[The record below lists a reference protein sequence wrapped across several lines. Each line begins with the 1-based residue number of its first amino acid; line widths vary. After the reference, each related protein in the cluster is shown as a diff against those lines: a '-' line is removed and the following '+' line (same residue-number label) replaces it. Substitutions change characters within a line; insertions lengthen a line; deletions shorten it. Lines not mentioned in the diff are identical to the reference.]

1 MNGKL
6 PTHGRYDFSPITARP
21 QYRWPNGAGL
31 AVYVALGVEEYA
43 FGQGLAEDIIAG
55 ASQPDMVNTSWRD
68 YGNRVGAFRLLAN
81 MAELGIRPGV
91 LLNTAVYDHAPELIR
106 ALRAAGAE
114 IVAHGHTN
122 SDTLAG
128 MTPEAEAVYLR
139 AVAERIA
146 LEEGAPP
153 KGWSSPWLAHTPA
166 TIDLL
171 VAEGY
176 AYLLD
181 LRMDDQPVWL
191 RSANGR
197 LLALPYA
204 LELNDSSTMIG
215 RQAGADEFANMI
227 INEFHELYDAART
240 LPLVMSVVLHSF
252 ISGQPFRL
260 RALSRALSYIVAHD
274 DIWLATPGEIAA
286 FVAAEPD
293 RAV

>member
-1 MNGKL
+1 
-6 PTHGRYDFSPITARP
+6 
-21 QYRWPNGAGL
+21 
-31 AVYVALGVEEYA
+31 
-43 FGQGLAEDIIAG
+43 
-55 ASQPDMVNTSWRD
+55 
-68 YGNRVGAFRLLAN
+68 
-81 MAELGIRPGV
+81 
-91 LLNTAVYDHAPELIR
+91 
-106 ALRAAGAE
+106 
-114 IVAHGHTN
+114 VAHGHSN

-128 MTPEAEAVYLR
+128 MSPEAEAVYLR
-139 AVAERIA
+139 TVAERIA

-191 RSANGR
+191 RAANGR

-204 LELNDSSTMIG
+204 LELNDSSTIIG
-215 RQAGADEFANMI
+215 RQAGAGEFADMI
-227 INEFHELYDAART
+227 INEFDELYDAARIQ
-240 LPLVMSVVLHSF
+240 PLLMSIVLLSF

-260 RALSRALSYIVAHD
+260 RALTRALRHIVAHD
-274 DIWLATPGEIAA
+274 DIWIATPGEIAC
-286 FVAAEPD
+286 FVAAEPE